1 MGLDMYLRGD
11 KFVSSWDHSQRDE
24 NGIPLEVKRPQMD
37 GFEVTSYVLDLGYW
51 RKFAPLHTFI
61 VKVFANGEDNCQP
74 IDLGA
79 EDLRRIAA
87 AIRDGN
93 LPDDEDST
101 GFFLVRPSFGMST
114 APRLRSMRRRSRK
127 LRLGL
132 IPSLGTPLPIKRVG
146 KMDNLKFDA
155 DESFDAALKTMC
167 RF

>member
-24 NGIPLEVKRPQMD
+24 NGRPLEVKRPQMD

-61 VKVFANGEDNCQP
+61 VRVFANGEDNCQP
-74 IDLGA
+74 IDLDA

-101 GFFLVRPSFGMST
+101 GFFFGS
-114 APRLRSMRRRSRK
+114 PEFWDEYRSQNEEHAQTFENAAAWIDS
-127 LRLGL
+127 
-132 IPSLGTPLPIKRVG
+132 
-146 KMDNLKFDA
+146 
-155 DESFDAALKTMC
+155 ESWNTVTYQASW
-167 RF
+167 

>member
-24 NGIPLEVKRPQMD
+24 NGRPLEVKRPQMD

-61 VKVFANGEDNCQP
+61 VRVFANGEDNCQP
-74 IDLGA
+74 IDLDA

-101 GFFLVRPSFGMST
+101 GFFFGS
-114 APRLRSMRRRSRK
+114 PE
-127 LRLGL
+127 
-132 IPSLGTPLPIKRVG
+132 
-146 KMDNLKFDA
+146 FWDA
-155 DESFDAALKTMC
+155 DRAEGEKHAQVFDKAAEWVDSNSWNSITYQASW
-167 RF
+167 

>member
-24 NGIPLEVKRPQMD
+24 NGRPLEVKRPQMD

-61 VKVFANGEDNCQP
+61 VRVFANGEDNCQP
-74 IDLGA
+74 IDLDA

-101 GFFLVRPSFGMST
+101 GSFFGSPEFWDEY
-114 APRLRSMRRRSRK
+114 RSQNEEHAQTFENAAAWIDS
-127 LRLGL
+127 
-132 IPSLGTPLPIKRVG
+132 
-146 KMDNLKFDA
+146 
-155 DESFDAALKTMC
+155 ESWNTVTYQASW
-167 RF
+167 